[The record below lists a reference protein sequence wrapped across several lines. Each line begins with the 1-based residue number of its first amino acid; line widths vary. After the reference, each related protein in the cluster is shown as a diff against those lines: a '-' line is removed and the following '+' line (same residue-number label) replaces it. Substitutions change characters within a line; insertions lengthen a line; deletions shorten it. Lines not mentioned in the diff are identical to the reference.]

1 VSSLSLKMCKKN
13 LEKYS
18 QPVLDLLQ
26 KEYPDIEIDIEDC
39 VDVCGL
45 CSDVPFL
52 LRNNAIVHGRDAR
65 DLYYK
70 LEKGMQFLKNQP
82 VDDASKTE
90 KEEQTAQA

>member
-26 KEYPDIEIDIEDC
+26 KEYPDLTIEIEDC
-39 VDVCGL
+39 LDVCGL
-45 CSDVPFL
+45 CSDVPFV

-70 LEKGMQFLKNQP
+70 LEKGMQFLKRTPVETEQTPEKQEQP
-82 VDDASKTE
+82 V
-90 KEEQTAQA
+90 